1 MSGAAAGEKRNAVAV
16 EIDGGSVSGAGGGRK
31 GISDKGFCE

>member
-16 EIDGGSVSGAGGGRK
+16 EIDGGSVSGARGGRK